1 MTKLDRYIFRQMLG
15 PLGLCIALITTILVM
30 HRMLRL
36 MEMIINKGVP
46 ASVFFLFLV
55 FLLPSLLV
63 LSVPMAVL
71 VAILMTFSRM
81 SADNEIVA
89 LKANG
94 ISLFRM
100 LRPPLVLGILGW
112 LLSSAIMLYVLPYAN
127 RPAKEKIIEI
137 ATKHADA
144 QIEPRVFYDKFKDFM
159 LYVQE
164 KLPDDP
170 TMHGI
175 FVSHTNDAGDQQL
188 MVAARGRL
196 FSDQEGEQ
204 TYLKLE
210 NGSIHELPRSHAK
223 RYTVS
228 SFATQ
233 NLPLLNEQTR
243 KTLKKKVPFSHR
255 EMTVAE
261 LKNVIAENLKQLKAS
276 KNAYLEA
283 VEKGPAN
290 GSNEENTKGLER
302 SYRYWQWVHNSSRV
316 ELHKKFSLPFA
327 CIIFALIGV
336 PLGIFNRRRKQ
347 GGSIGMSLLLFLA
360 YYVLLS
366 AGQNLGDNGDLSPM
380 LSMWLPNIVLAIFA
394 AFLLYYSALERKPKL
409 WLSDALFLFFARVRS
424 RLSGLGARRRLGL
437 RPSTGARLSGYWVG
451 SGRPRFPRL
460 LDRYVAA
467 KFVRIMAI
475 VVCGLILIFCV
486 VNFVEVIDDVIEHK
500 SGVMSALR
508 YVALSIPQLLFWV
521 IPMAV
526 LVTALMTI
534 NLMSRSNELVVLQAG
549 GTSLQRIS
557 AGVFAIALLASA
569 ASFLLSE
576 YIVPYTNQ
584 EAYRV
589 KHEEIN
595 LQKRKSK
602 FAKYRIWYRGV
613 GNRIYNIGYIDQR
626 PREPIMKDITIF
638 EFDRSLNI
646 EHILQAESAY
656 YTDGKWFFENVDFKR
671 MTPEGPRSEIMERL
685 VLRLDETPD
694 DFIKLKPEP
703 DEMSYGQ
710 LSRYIEELK
719 SAGYSYQQYE
729 TDLMNKIAMPMI
741 AFIIALIAVPLGAM
755 AARSGRLVGLGAG
768 IAIAGVFFVV
778 HSTFISFGH
787 SARIPDFLA
796 AWSANILFGTT
807 GLFLFSHART

>member
-15 PLGLCIALITTILVM
+15 PLGLCIALITTILIM

-36 MEMIINKGVP
+36 MDMIINKGIP
-46 ASVFFLFLV
+46 ASVFFLFLA

-63 LSVPMAVL
+63 LSIPMAVL

-100 LRPPLVLGILGW
+100 LRPPLILGILGW
-112 LLSSAIMLYVLPYAN
+112 LVSSAIMIYVLPYAN
-127 RPAKEKIIEI
+127 RPAKQKIMEM

-188 MVAARGRL
+188 MVAERGRL
-196 FSDQEGEQ
+196 ISDQKGDQ

-210 NGSIHELPRSHAK
+210 NGSVHELPKSHAK

-228 SFATQ
+228 SFTTQ
-233 NLPLLNEQTR
+233 SLPLLNERTR
-243 KTLKKKVPFSHR
+243 KKLKKIPFSHR
-255 EMTVAE
+255 EMTITE
-261 LKNVIAENLKQLKAS
+261 LKKVIADNLKQLRAAKD
-276 KNAYLEA
+276 AYLKA
-283 VEKGPAN
+283 AQKKTAGKHD
-290 GSNEENTKGLER
+290 EENIKGLER
-302 SYRYWQWVHNSSRV
+302 TYRYWQWVYGSSRV
-316 ELHKKFSLPFA
+316 ELQKKFSLPFA

-347 GGSIGMSLLLFLA
+347 GGSIGISLLLFLA

-366 AGQNLGDNGDLSPM
+366 VGQNLGDNGNLSPM

-394 AFLLYYSALERKPKL
+394 ALLLYYSAMERKPML
-409 WLSDALFLFFARVRS
+409 WLSDALFSFLARVRG
-424 RLSGLGARRRLGL
+424 RLAKLGKGIRFGS
-437 RPSTGARLSGYWVG
+437 RPSGGGRPSGYWVG

-460 LDRYVAA
+460 LDRYVAT
-467 KFVRIMAI
+467 KFMRLMAI

-486 VNFVEVIDDVIEHK
+486 VNFIEVIDDVIEHK
-500 SGVMSALR
+500 SGVMSAFK
-508 YVALSIPQLLFWV
+508 YVALSVPQLLFWV

-534 NLMSRSNELVVLQAG
+534 NLMSRSNELIVLLAG

-557 AGVFAIALLASA
+557 AVILAIALLWSA
-569 ASFLLSE
+569 GSFLLSE
-576 YIVPYTNQ
+576 YIVPYTNK

-589 KHEEIN
+589 KREEIN
-595 LQKRKSK
+595 RQKRKSK
-602 FAKYRIWYRGV
+602 FAKYKIWYRGS

-638 EFDRSLNI
+638 EFDKDLNI
-646 EHILQAESAY
+646 KHILQAESAY
-656 YTDGKWFFENVDFKR
+656 YANGKWFFENVDFKR
-671 MTPEGPRSEIMERL
+671 MTPDGPRTEMMERL
-685 VLRLDETPD
+685 SLRLDETPE
-694 DFIKLKPEP
+694 DFIKLKPKP

-710 LSRYIEELK
+710 LDRYIEELK
-719 SAGYSYQQYE
+719 SAGYSYQQYR

-741 AFIIALIAVPLGAM
+741 AFIIALIAVPLGVM
-755 AARSGRLVGLGAG
+755 AARSGRLVGLGAA
-768 IAIAGVFFVV
+768 IAIAGVFFLI

-787 SARIPDFLA
+787 SGRIPSFLA
-796 AWSANILFGTT
+796 AWSANILFGAT